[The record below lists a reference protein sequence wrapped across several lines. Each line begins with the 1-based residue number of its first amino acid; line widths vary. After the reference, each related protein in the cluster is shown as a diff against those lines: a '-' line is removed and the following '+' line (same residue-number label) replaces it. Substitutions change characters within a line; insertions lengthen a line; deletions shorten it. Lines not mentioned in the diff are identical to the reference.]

1 MAAFEYV
8 ALDLRGKEKK
18 GVLEADTA
26 RLARQL
32 LRQQSLTPLEVAETS
47 GRDRTKSGRK
57 AGKDKVATSVP
68 TFRGSIKTNDLAL
81 LTRQIATLSG
91 AGTPLEASLSAV
103 SNQTDK
109 PRIKSLL
116 LSVRAKVMEG
126 HTFATALSDYPKV
139 FPEIYQAT
147 VSAGEQSG
155 HLDAVLERLADY
167 TEERQASN
175 ATVKKALI
183 YPSVLVIASILIVS
197 FLLAYVVPQVVQ
209 VFEGMNQ
216 ELPALTRAMLASSAF
231 VREWGLLIAGV
242 VTVVIIV
249 FKRAMKGEG
258 FKTRVHSL
266 LLKLPLFR
274 RLIQGFNTAQFARTL
289 SILSASGVPV
299 LQALDIGAQVVT
311 NRPMRKA
318 VDTASAQVR
327 EGSTLSDALERT
339 GYFPPMLLHLIASGE
354 SSGQLESMLEKA
366 ATHQERELNS
376 LMAIF
381 LGLFEPV
388 VILIMGGVVL
398 TIVLGILLP
407 IFEMNQLV

>member
-1 MAAFEYV
+1 MAAFEYL
-8 ALDLRGKEKK
+8 ALDPRGKEKK

-32 LRQQSLTPLEVAETS
+32 LRQQSLTVLEVAETS
-47 GRDRTKSGRK
+47 GRDRKKGAAGTKG
-57 AGKDKVATSVP
+57 TP
-68 TFRGSIKTNDLAL
+68 TFRGGIKTNDLAL
-81 LTRQIATLSG
+81 MTRQVATLSA
-91 AGTPLEASLSAV
+91 AGTPLEESLSAV
-103 SNQTDK
+103 SRQTEK
-109 PRIKSLL
+109 QRIKSLL

-126 HTFATALSDYPKV
+126 HTFAAALGDYPKV

-167 TEERQASN
+167 TEERQAAN
-175 ATVKKALI
+175 ATIKKALI
-183 YPSVLVIASILIVS
+183 YPSMLVFASILIVS

-209 VFEGMNQ
+209 VFEGMDQ
-216 ELPALTRAMLASSAF
+216 ELPALTQGMLAASAF
-231 VREWGLLIAGV
+231 VREWGLVVAGV
-242 VTVVIIV
+242 VAVVVIV
-249 FKRAMKGEG
+249 FQRAMKGEA
-258 FKTRVHSL
+258 FRTRVHAF
-266 LLKLPLFR
+266 LLKLPLFS
-274 RLIQGFNTAQFARTL
+274 RLIRGFNTAQFARTL
-289 SILSASGVPV
+289 SILAASGVPV
-299 LQALDIGAQVVT
+299 LEALDIGAQVIT
-311 NRPMRKA
+311 NRPMRQA
-318 VDTASAQVR
+318 VKTAAAQVR
-327 EGSTLSDALERT
+327 EGSTLSAALERT

-354 SSGQLESMLEKA
+354 SSGQLDSMLEKA

-376 LMAIF
+376 LMAVF